1 MSFINTTAHL
11 QFMQECQLFI
21 QEFSS
26 GDKACLI
33 VRSDKS
39 QMLQEEIDKLHR
51 LAEEYQ
57 HSFSKLPQL
66 IKDYQTLQH
75 RIKVNM
81 RQLQNLQ
88 KKTEKNQQKR
98 TAAKAAH
105 PVAGFAKDVSNSN

>member
-1 MSFINTTAHL
+1 
-11 QFMQECQLFI
+11 MQECQLFI

-26 GDKACLI
+26 GEKAPLL

-39 QMLQEEIDKLHR
+39 QMLREEMDKLHR

-57 HSFSKLPQL
+57 QNFSKLPQL

-88 KKTEKNQQKR
+88 KKMEKQLDKKLSHAQLTTPAVNPLLP
-98 TAAKAAH
+98 TI
-105 PVAGFAKDVSNSN
+105 GS